1 MLTRRIESAF
11 VRIARQE
18 ERLRIGFWRLDQPA
32 AFLGRT
38 TMTLKM
44 KALLGSVAL
53 AFMATSASA
62 ADLACLITKNNTN
75 PFFVKMKEGAEAAA
89 KEAGLDFQA
98 YAGEKDGDAA
108 PQITAIENCIAAG
121 AKGILITP
129 SNDSVGPALKDA
141 RAAGILVI
149 ALDTPLADAEAQDIT
164 FATDNFEAG
173 LLIGKWAAAT
183 MGDTSGAKIAMLD
196 INKDNISVDVARDT
210 GFLVGFGIEV
220 PDLTVMG
227 SETDPRVIGH
237 ESSDAN
243 PEGGLRAMETLLA
256 KDPDINVVYTINEPA
271 AEGAYQALKNA
282 GKEGQAI
289 IVSVDGGCPGVA
301 SVKSG
306 VIGATSQQ
314 YPLLMA
320 SKGIEAIVAYAKD
333 GTKPTV
339 TEGLSFFN
347 TGVNLVTDKPAE
359 GVPSIDTTKGTE
371 LCWG

>member
-1 MLTRRIESAF
+1 MKLK
-11 VRIARQE
+11 
-18 ERLRIGFWRLDQPA
+18 
-32 AFLGRT
+32 T
-38 TMTLKM
+38 T
-44 KALLGSVAL
+44 ALLGAAAL
-53 AFMATSASA
+53 ALMAGSASA

-89 KEAGLDFQA
+89 AAAGLDFQA

-108 PQITAIENCIAAG
+108 PQITAIENCVAAG
-121 AKGILITP
+121 AKGILITA
-129 SNDSVGPALKDA
+129 SNDSVGPALKEA

-149 ALDTPLADAEAQDIT
+149 ALDTPLADAEAQDMT

-173 LLIGKWAAAT
+173 LRIGKWAAAQ
-183 MGDTSGAKIAMLD
+183 MGAEAANAKIAMLD

-227 SETDPRVIGH
+227 SETDARVVGH

-256 KDPDINVVYTINEPA
+256 KEPGINVVYTINEPA
-271 AEGAYQALKNA
+271 AEGAYQALKAA
-282 GKEGQAI
+282 GKEGQAL
-289 IVSVDGGCPGVA
+289 IVSVDGGCPGIA

-320 SKGIEAIVAYAKD
+320 SKGIEAIATFAKD
-333 GTKPTV
+333 GTKPV
-339 TEGLSFFN
+339 ASEGLSFFN

-359 GVPSIDTTKGTE
+359 GVESIDSTKGTE